1 MKILIVAD
9 VYPPEVSSAAHLMH
23 ELAHGLSRAGHSVSV
38 LTSYPR
44 HYLTE
49 ESKDKKFEIV
59 SSDDGVTV
67 IRIKTLPLHKV
78 NFIIRGISQ
87 ILLPIIFSIGAK
99 KHMKESPDA
108 VIVYSPPITL
118 GLVGKFVKKRYGTK
132 FLLNIQDIFPQN
144 AIDLGILKNKPIIKF
159 FELIEKVVYT
169 SADVITFHSDG
180 GKKFLIEKKNVPEN
194 KIVTLHN
201 WVDADEYVNL
211 KKNISFRDRYGLQ
224 GKFIFLFAGIMG
236 PAQGLEFLVRVAERV
251 SDLKD
256 IVFLLVGDGTEKGKI
271 ERLIEEKNIKNIEIR
286 PFISKDEYPYLVKD
300 SDVGIVCLSSDNK
313 TSFVPGKFL
322 GYMAAGKP
330 VVSFLNKE
338 SDAFALVKEAQ
349 CGYAGR
355 SDDVE
360 EGEKIVRKIYTE
372 KQKLNEYGING
383 LTFVKKHLTL
393 EACVKKIEEL
403 LKKN

>member
-23 ELAHGLSRAGHSVSV
+23 ELAHGLLRAGHSVSV

-87 ILLPIIFSIGAK
+87 ILLPIIFSLRVK
-99 KHMKESPDA
+99 KYMKESPDA
-108 VIVYSPPITL
+108 VIIYSPPITL
-118 GLVGKFVKKRYGTK
+118 GLVGKFIKKRYGAK

-159 FELIEKVVYT
+159 FELIEKTVYA

-180 GKKFLIEKKNVPEN
+180 GKKFLIEKKNVSEK

-201 WVDADEYVNL
+201 WVDANEYTNL
-211 KKNISFRDRYGLQ
+211 KKDISFRDRYGLQ

-236 PAQGLEFLVRVAERV
+236 PAQGLEFLAQVAERV

-271 ERLIEEKNIKNIEIR
+271 ERLIQEKNIKNIEIR

-360 EGEKIVRKIYTE
+360 EGEKIIRKIYAE
-372 KQKLNEYGING
+372 KQKLDEYGTNG
-383 LTFVKKHLTL
+383 LRFVKEHLTL
-393 EACVKKIEEL
+393 EACVKKIEDL
-403 LKKN
+403 LKK

>member
-23 ELAHGLSRAGHSVSV
+23 ELAHGLLRAGHSVSI

-49 ESKDKKFEIV
+49 ESKDKKFKIV

-78 NFIIRGISQ
+78 SFIIRGISQ
-87 ILLPIIFSIGAK
+87 ILLPIIFSLGVK

-118 GLVGKFVKKRYGTK
+118 GLVGKFVKKQYGAK

-144 AIDLGILKNKPIIKF
+144 AIDLGILKSKLIIKF
-159 FELIEKVVYT
+159 FELIEKTVYA

-180 GKKFLIEKKNVPEN
+180 GKRFLIEEKNVSKK

-201 WVDADEYVNL
+201 WVDAGEYLNL

-236 PAQGLEFLVRVAERV
+236 PAQGLEFLVQVAERV

-271 ERLIEEKNIKNIEIR
+271 EKFIEEKNIKNVEIR

-300 SDVGIVCLSSDNK
+300 SDVGVVCLSSDNK

-338 SDAFALVKEAQ
+338 SDAFTLVKEAQ
-349 CGYAGR
+349 CGYAGC

-360 EGEKIVRKIYTE
+360 EGERIIREIYAE
-372 KQKLNEYGING
+372 RQRLDKYGTNG
-383 LTFVKKHLTL
+383 LGFVKEHLTL
-393 EACVKKIEEL
+393 EVSVKKLEKL
-403 LKKN
+403 LGKN

>member
-23 ELAHGLSRAGHSVSV
+23 ELAHGLLRAGHSVSV

-78 NFIIRGISQ
+78 NFIVRGISQ
-87 ILLPIIFSIGAK
+87 ILLPIIFSLGVK
-99 KHMKESPDA
+99 KYIKESPDA
-108 VIVYSPPITL
+108 VIIYSPPITL
-118 GLVGKFVKKRYGTK
+118 GLVGKFIKKQYGAK

-144 AIDLGILKNKPIIKF
+144 AIDLGILKNKPIVKF
-159 FELIEKVVYT
+159 FELIERTVYA

-201 WVDADEYVNL
+201 WVDANEYANL
-211 KKNISFRDRYGLQ
+211 KKDISFRERYGLQ
-224 GKFIFLFAGIMG
+224 RKFVFLFAGIMG
-236 PAQGLEFLVRVAERV
+236 PAQGLEFLVQVAERV

-256 IVFLLVGDGTEKGKI
+256 IVFLLVGDGTEKERIEKLIGKK
-271 ERLIEEKNIKNIEIR
+271 EIKNIEIR

-360 EGEKIVRKIYTE
+360 GGEKIIRRIYAE
-372 KQKLNEYGING
+372 KQKLGEYGTNG
-383 LTFVKKHLTL
+383 LNFVKEHLTL
-393 EACVKKIEEL
+393 DVCVKKLEEL
-403 LKKN
+403 LKK